1 MEYREILDEDVMKDY
16 LKTVSTKTSGH
27 LKQKICIRSTRSYL
41 TFELVNEK
49 QLRNELEVT
58 QPYNYPTA
66 AHQEIYFSPPVAYEK
81 VRYSNF

>member
-1 MEYREILDEDVMKDY
+1 MTTVFVVIL
-16 LKTVSTKTSGH
+16 
-27 LKQKICIRSTRSYL
+27 KIAENKYRSYL

-66 AHQEIYFSPPVAYEK
+66 AHQEIYFSPPPVAYEK